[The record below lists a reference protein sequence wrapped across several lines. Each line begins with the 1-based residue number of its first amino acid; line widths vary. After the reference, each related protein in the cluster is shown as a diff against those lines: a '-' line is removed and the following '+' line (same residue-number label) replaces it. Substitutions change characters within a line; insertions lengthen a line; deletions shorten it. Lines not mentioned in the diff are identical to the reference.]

1 MDSNMTSAVLDNGL
15 KVLVEEV
22 HTAPLAS
29 VWCWYKVGSKDEV
42 TGLTG
47 VSHWVEHMNFKGT
60 TNIPRDQVKGIIEK
74 FGGSWNGYTWIDQTT
89 YMETASTAGLDR
101 MLFIEAERMANCLY
115 DPEDCES
122 ERTVIISELQGSEND
137 PDTLLEQEVIAAA
150 YKVHPYR
157 HPTIGWLS
165 DLQTMTRDDLYQ
177 YYRRNYVPNNA
188 TVVVVGDV
196 DTDDVLRRVEKQF
209 GAIPAGPAPRRVRV
223 VEPEQLGE
231 RRIEVSRE
239 GTTAYLKLAYH
250 APAVGDPDFFPMLVL
265 DAILTGAKGI
275 NLWSSFRTPPPQ
287 RSARLYRALVERRLA
302 SSVGAGLLP
311 TEHPF
316 LYLISATAMEGVSLQ
331 DVEGAAT
338 AALDERRAERHHRAR
353 AGQSEEPASGATG
366 LRERQR
372 HESRPS
378 ARIFSD
384 SRQPRRVSGRA
395 EPHCRS
401 DAGAGRERRE
411 EIFANRSAD
420 GRLVQ
425 ANRWSAR
432 HDDRRSEGACG
443 RPPRARQRRGH
454 HLEGGAYRPGRHDSG
469 RRESRE
475 HLRLER
481 ARRPQPSCV
490 ARARPRHRRR
500 RTSDEIAEAFDE
512 RGVSLTVGANRHVM
526 TVSCTCLSEDFEA
539 MLELVGEIVMQPA
552 FPDQEIEKRK
562 GEVLNAIRQDE
573 DNPAAMAMQALFAML
588 YPDQHPYGRPSKG
601 TVDSVSRIER
611 ARSDRRFTRRALRR
625 RRRRRSS

>member
-1 MDSNMTSAVLDNGL
+1 MTSRVLDNGL
-15 KVLVEEV
+15 KVLVQEV

-29 VWCWYKVGSKDEV
+29 VWCWYRVGSKDEV

-137 PDTLLEQEVIAAA
+137 PDTLVEQEVIAAA

-165 DLQTMTRDDLYQ
+165 DLQSMTRDDLYQ
-177 YYRRNYVPNNA
+177 YYRRNYIPNNA

-196 DTDDVLRRVEKQF
+196 ETDDVLRRVEEQF
-209 GAIPAGPAPRRVRV
+209 GGIPAGAAPRRVTV

-231 RRIEVSRE
+231 RRVEVSRP

-302 SSVGAGLLP
+302 SSIGAGLLP

-316 LYLISATAMEGVSLQ
+316 LYLVSATAMEGVALQ
-331 DVEGAAT
+331 DVEAAAT
-338 AALDERRAERHHRAR
+338 EALNEVAKNGITARELGKAKNQLRAR
-353 AGQSEEPASGATG
+353 
-366 LRERQR
+366 
-372 HESRPS
+372 
-378 ARIFSD
+378 I
-384 SRQPRRVSGRA
+384 V
-395 EPHCRS
+395 
-401 DAGAGRERRE
+401 
-411 EIFANRSAD
+411 
-420 GRLVQ
+420 
-425 ANRWSAR
+425 
-432 HDDRRSEGACG
+432 
-443 RPPRARQRRGH
+443 
-454 HLEGGAYRPGRHDSG
+454 
-469 RRESRE
+469 
-475 HLRLER
+475 
-481 ARRPQPSCV
+481 
-490 ARARPRHRRR
+490 
-500 RTSDEIAEAFDE
+500 
-512 RGVSLTVGANRHVM
+512 
-526 TVSCTCLSEDFEA
+526 FE
-539 MLELVGEIVMQPA
+539 
-552 FPDQEIEKRK
+552 
-562 GEVLNAIRQDE
+562 N
-573 DNPAAMAMQALFAML
+573 
-588 YPDQHPYGRPSKG
+588 
-601 TVDSVSRIER
+601 DSVTNLGHQLGYFQTVANLEIYQDAPRLIAAITESEVNRV
-611 ARSDRRFTRRALRR
+611 AQKYLRSDRRTVGWFNPSAGA
-625 RRRRRSS
+625 